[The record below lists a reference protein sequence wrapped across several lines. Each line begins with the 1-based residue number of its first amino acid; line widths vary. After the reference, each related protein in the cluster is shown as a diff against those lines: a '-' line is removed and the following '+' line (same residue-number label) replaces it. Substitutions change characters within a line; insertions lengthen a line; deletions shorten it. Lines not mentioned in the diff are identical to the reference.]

1 QVTAAQVGAIT
12 SVAGISNPGGGV
24 DIVAGSAI
32 SITKDTTNK
41 RIVINAHTEGA
52 APGPHASTH
61 ASGGSDPI
69 TPAMIGA
76 APASHNHS
84 ASQITSGTLP
94 VARGGTGLSS
104 LTAGSYLRASSSSA
118 FELRTPAQV
127 RSDIGAAPASH
138 THSPAD
144 VGLGNVQNYGIAT
157 QAEAEAGT
165 ANNKYMTPLR
175 VAQAIAAL
183 HANRRDNPH
192 NVQAP
197 QVPYSSGVSGFTPA
211 NVKAALDALADV
223 RIVEMGSNSN
233 GEYVRWEN
241 GLQVCW
247 TSISEPSQ
255 R

>member
-1 QVTAAQVGAIT
+1 
-12 SVAGISNPGGGV
+12 
-24 DIVAGSAI
+24 
-32 SITKDTTNK
+32 
-41 RIVINAHTEGA
+41 
-52 APGPHASTH
+52 
-61 ASGGSDPI
+61 
-69 TPAMIGA
+69 
-76 APASHNHS
+76 
-84 ASQITSGTLP
+84 
-94 VARGGTGLSS
+94 
-104 LTAGSYLRASSSSA
+104 SA

-255 R
+255 RHPNALGPIYRSSDIAWTYPASFVSQPTVVAGGGNAAWASPRGVGTLAAQLRSYSTDKDLLVILRPVAIGRWK